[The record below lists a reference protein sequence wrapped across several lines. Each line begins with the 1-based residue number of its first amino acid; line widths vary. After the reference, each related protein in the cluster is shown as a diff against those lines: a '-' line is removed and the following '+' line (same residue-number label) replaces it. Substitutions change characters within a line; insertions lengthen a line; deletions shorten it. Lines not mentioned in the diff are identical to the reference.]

1 MRRVRVLEQKEELL
15 TLLDQLDQAASLFA
29 DGHYTLMAFTTN
41 WRCML
46 RTPADRW
53 DIEAA
58 PKGRTANEAI
68 KNCLLD
74 CDFAHVS
81 RLPREQQRLAVVA
94 WRDRARWRS
103 RRAEYDFWVECGA
116 EGEYLR
122 SVVGDSTFNR
132 FSNESDC

>member
-46 RTPADRW
+46 CTPTDRW
-53 DIEAA
+53 DIDAA

-74 CDFAHVS
+74 CDFAHVLH
-81 RLPREQQRLAVVA
+81 LPREQQRLAAAA
-94 WRDRARWRS
+94 WRDRAYWRG
-103 RRAEYDFWVECGA
+103 REAEYDFWVECGA

-122 SVVGDSTFNR
+122 SVVGDSTFSR
-132 FSNESDC
+132 FSDESDC